1 MNGVQRTTM
10 PKAPTKTAP
19 AATDI
24 QAIRED
30 LRRAC
35 EAAKTAG
42 HPMRHVV
49 LAHFAD
55 RILALAADHE
65 ALTKSRKPVN

>member
-1 MNGVQRTTM
+1 M
-10 PKAPTKTAP
+10 PKSPTKATR
-19 AATDI
+19 AATNI
-24 QAIRED
+24 LAIRED

-35 EAAKTAG
+35 EAAKTSG

-49 LAHFAD
+49 LTHFAD

-65 ALTKSRKPVN
+65 ALTRSQESIS